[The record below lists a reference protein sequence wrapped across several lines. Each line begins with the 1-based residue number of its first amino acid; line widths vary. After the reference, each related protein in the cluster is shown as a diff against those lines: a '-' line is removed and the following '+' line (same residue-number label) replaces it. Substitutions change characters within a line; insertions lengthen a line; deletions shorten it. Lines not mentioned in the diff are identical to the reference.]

1 MSTLYLS
8 LKAMLEKL
16 KRELQFRTATLFLV
30 LEMAEFAFFYVG
42 YSQHCHNCYKSFSI
56 YEN

>member
-16 KRELQFRTATLFLV
+16 KRELRCETATLFLV
-30 LEMAEFAFFYVG
+30 LEMAEFAFF
-42 YSQHCHNCYKSFSI
+42 
-56 YEN
+56 